1 MADIVF
7 FEPRTALDAK
17 TNLRDFIELCRT
29 QIRPF
34 GCDIAFE
41 DNIWNISGRGTKV
54 SNHGSVFIRF
64 ISLKYSENGRLM
76 VSRKGGAVME
86 EPFLSFSKAMLS
98 YMYGMNPGVKT
109 KTRVA
114 ALRYLE
120 IALINQTGT
129 NCPTTITPQVL
140 NFACQQMMDFLSE
153 NTAYDYSCQLE
164 SIYNYMIKLQLLAV
178 PTSWRN
184 IVPYGQNSHI
194 RSRVGN
200 KFDEE
205 RKKKLPSPAALN
217 GLAQIF
223 SFPNKTKKD
232 TVVSSVAAL
241 LICSPDRISE
251 ILHLPVNCI
260 ATERKTSK
268 GESGCGLR
276 WFPAKGALPMI
287 KWVIPSMADIAKVAV
302 GNLKRICEPAR
313 IVARWYEANP
323 NKLYLP
329 PHLEHLRSQKMLSMA
344 DMGQLLFDRENSS
357 DTGVSMWIIN
367 NKLTKV
373 KLGGRKVFV
382 RFDDVE
388 KTIIEMLPRDFPIYD
403 PEQNMLYSDALFI
416 QRGNEIDD
424 SRPTIQCIVDVITYK
439 VIAKSLGRM
448 KDTSNIFDR
457 HGMTEEDG
465 GPLSIRTQMFR
476 HYLNTLAQQEG
487 ALSEED
493 IAMWSGR
500 KNVSQNA
507 VYNHV
512 SDRDVLATLRKSVGN
527 DKLAVGPLAHINNR
541 VLVSR
546 DEFAN
551 LKVVTA
557 HTTEFGYCIHDYT
570 MLPCQIHGDCL
581 NCNEQICVKGDA
593 VREANIRQ
601 LRDETR
607 TLLENAQVAMDEGA
621 YGASNWVKHQ
631 STTLG
636 RLDQLCQLL
645 DNPSIPIG
653 SVIQPTGIIPASRLA
668 QAAERRLAMTKN
680 SQIVQQIRTLD
691 DARALL
697 VDQTLE

>member
-1 MADIVF
+1 MADIVL

-17 TNLRDFIELCRT
+17 TNLSDFIELCRT

-34 GCDIAFE
+34 GCDIAFD
-41 DNIWNISGRGTKV
+41 DNVWNISGCGTKV
-54 SNHGSVFIRF
+54 SNHGSEFLRF
-64 ISLKYSENGRLM
+64 TSLKYSDTGSLK
-76 VSRKGGAVME
+76 VSKKSGVVME

-98 YMYGMNPGVKT
+98 YMFGMNPTVTNK
-109 KTRVA
+109 RRIA

-120 IALINQTGT
+120 IALRSQTGI
-129 NCPTTITPQVL
+129 NCPTATTPQVL
-140 NFACQQMMDFLSE
+140 NFASQQMMDFLSE
-153 NTAYDYSCQLE
+153 NTAYDYSCELE
-164 SIYNYMIKLQLLAV
+164 AIYGYMIKLQLVTV

-184 IVPYGQNSHI
+184 IVPYGQNTHI
-194 RSRVGN
+194 RSRVGE

-205 RKKKLPSPAALN
+205 RKKKLPSPAALT

-223 SFPNKTKKD
+223 SSPNNTKKD
-232 TVVSSVAAL
+232 TVVSSASAL

-260 ATERKTSK
+260 ATERKIST
-268 GESGCGLR
+268 GEFGCGLR
-276 WFPAKGALPMI
+276 WFPAKGASPMI
-287 KWVIPSMADIAKVAV
+287 KWVIPSMADIAKMAV
-302 GNLKRICEPAR
+302 DNLKRISEPAR
-313 IVARWYEANP
+313 IVAKWYEDNP

-329 PHLEHLRSQKMLSMA
+329 AHLEHLRSQEMLSML
-344 DMGQLLFDRENSS
+344 DMGQLLFDRVNSR
-357 DTGVSMWIIN
+357 DTGVAMWVTS
-367 NKLTKV
+367 NKLAKV
-373 KLGGRKVFV
+373 KLGGKKVFV

-403 PEQNMLYSDALFI
+403 SEQNMLYSDALFI

-424 SRPTIQCIVDVITYK
+424 LRPTIQCLVEATTYK
-439 VIAKSLGRM
+439 TIAKSLGRL
-448 KDTSNIFDR
+448 KDRPNIFDR
-457 HGMTEEDG
+457 HRMTEEDG
-465 GPLSIRTQMFR
+465 SPLSIRTHMFR

-557 HTTEFGYCIHDYT
+557 HTTEFGHCIHDYT

-581 NCNEQICVKGDA
+581 NCNEQVCVKGDA
-593 VREANIRQ
+593 VRESNIRC

-607 TLLENAQVAMDEGA
+607 TLLKNAQAAMDEGD

-631 STTLG
+631 STTLE
-636 RLDQLCQLL
+636 RLDQLCELI
-645 DNPSIPIG
+645 DNPAIPIG
-653 SVIQPTGIIPASRLA
+653 SVIQPAGIVPASRLA
-668 QAAERRLAMTKN
+668 QAAERRLAITGK
-680 SQIVQQIRTLD
+680 SQIAQQIRTLD
-691 DARALL
+691 DAHALL
-697 VDQTLE
+697 LDQTSA